1 MTLYSAAPIHME
13 LDERF
18 YSTVRAAAFPKHI
31 LRYRNDRAAQSIGLG
46 HLSDKDWVNHFG
58 KFAPLD
64 GNFPAPLALC
74 YHGHQF
80 GVYNAEIGD
89 GRGFLFAQML
99 AADGRVLDLGT
110 KGSGQTPFSR
120 TADGRLTLKG
130 AVREILATEMLEALG
145 VNTSKTFSVIETGE
159 ALLRHDEPSPTR
171 AAVLVRLSHSH
182 IRIGSFQR
190 LRFMDD
196 QDGLEILIRHAARH
210 YFAESLN
217 AEEDIGVLA
226 VAFLGAV
233 AARVADTA
241 GAWMASGFVHG
252 VLNTDNFNITGESFD
267 YGPWRFMD
275 RFDPGFVAAY
285 FDRGGRY
292 AFGRQPEASLWA
304 VCRLADC
311 LVPFCETT
319 ALEAV
324 LQHFYAQLET
334 SLRKRLCWR
343 LGIIMDAE
351 ASIGI
356 SKALFAAARES
367 DIGFSQIF
375 HDWYGGTPRRGNY
388 CSNAWRVF
396 AETLKGAKPRAS
408 AKQHFFGRDVAVA
421 LSIEKVEELWVS
433 IAEQDDWQ
441 PFHSFIGEIRSM
453 GAALTD
459 ADDLHDSSSAR
470 SGGWRGK

>member
-1 MTLYSAAPIHME
+1 MTRYSAAPIHME
-13 LDERF
+13 LDDRF
-18 YSTVRAAAFPKHI
+18 YTTVRAAAFPQHM
-31 LRYRNDRAAQSIGLG
+31 LRYRNDRAAQSVGLDD
-46 HLSDKDWVNHFG
+46 LSDEDWVHHFG

-64 GNFPAPLALC
+64 DNFSEPLALC

-80 GVYNAEIGD
+80 GVYNPEIGD
-89 GRGFLFAQML
+89 GRGFLFAQMR

-159 ALLRHDEPSPTR
+159 SLQRHDEPSPTR

-190 LRFMDD
+190 LRFMND
-196 QDGLEILIRHAARH
+196 QDGLEMLVRHAARH
-210 YFAESLN
+210 YFADSLN
-217 AEEDIGVLA
+217 ADEDIDALA

-275 RFDPGFVAAY
+275 RFDSGFVAAY
-285 FDRGGRY
+285 FDQGGRY

-311 LVPFCETT
+311 LVAFCETA
-319 ALEAV
+319 ALETV
-324 LQHFYAQLET
+324 LQDFYAQLET

-343 LGIIMDAE
+343 LGIILDAE
-351 ASIGI
+351 ASVGM
-356 SKALFAAARES
+356 SKALFAAARET

-375 HDWYGGTPRRGNY
+375 HDWYGGAPRRGSY
-388 CSNAWRVF
+388 DSNAWQAF
-396 AETLKGAKPRAS
+396 AATLQDATPRAS
-408 AKQHFFGRDVAVA
+408 ASHPFFGRDAAVA
-421 LSIEKVEELWVS
+421 LPIETVEALWAP

-441 PFHSFIGEIRSM
+441 PLYSFIDDIRSM
-453 GAALTD
+453 GAALAG
-459 ADDLHDSSSAR
+459 ADDVAETS
-470 SGGWRGK
+470 SGG